1 MSLLVLSAADVA
13 KVTATF
19 SPDELVSLMANV
31 FSKLSERRREISQPH
46 RVSVDMHHH
55 TSLFMPCRMSSAG
68 TTMKVVSVPM
78 SDAPKEIKEK
88 GLPATTIVL
97 DEQYGRVKAVVNAR
111 RLTALR
117 NAAEDATPRHLL
129 AVGAG
134 AQIQAHLALFLTA
147 YPSIETCTIFNR
159 SRNARLETLRE
170 LLQSTFPAVKL
181 STGLLPCATG
191 SKETEEIFHEAVK
204 RSNIIITA
212 TSSTRPLF
220 PSKLVQKGTHL
231 CLIGSY
237 KPEMHEID
245 TELIKRAGIIIV
257 DQKTAC
263 LIIALTENCLLQQ
276 EAGELIDAELS
287 EVDLVELGELF
298 DYNAKD
304 DTWLPREGPIEDIQT
319 AGDVTIFKSV
329 GVGVQDA
336 AIACAVV
343 KRAMK
348 EKIGVMIEDY
358 DEDD

>member
-13 KVTATF
+13 KVTSTF
-19 SPDELVSLMANV
+19 SPDELVALMANV
-31 FSKLSERRREISQPH
+31 FSRLSERRCDIEQPH
-46 RVSVDMHHH
+46 RVTLGMAHH
-55 TSLFMPCRMSSAG
+55 TSLFMPSRITCAG
-68 TTMKVVSVPM
+68 TTMKVVSVPT

-97 DEQYGRVKAVVNAR
+97 DEQFGSVKAVVNAR

-117 NAAEDATPRHLL
+117 NAAGSLLSARVILPENASPRTIL
-129 AVGAG
+129 AIGAG

-147 YPSIETCTIFNR
+147 YPSIESCVIYNR
-159 SRNARLETLRE
+159 SRNARLDTLRE
-170 LLQSTFPAVKL
+170 LLQSSFPNVKLTTEALPGAHSKQAEVEFLDAVK
-181 STGLLPCATG
+181 A
-191 SKETEEIFHEAVK
+191 A
-204 RSNIIITA
+204 NIIITA

-245 TELIKRAGIIIV
+245 TDLVKRAGLIII
-257 DQKTAC
+257 DQKSAC
-263 LIIALTENCLLQQ
+263 LQ
-276 EAGELIDAELS
+276 EAGELIDAQLS
-287 EVDLVELGELF
+287 EGDLVELGELF
-298 DYNAKD
+298 DYNIKEK
-304 DTWLPREGPIEDIQT
+304 TWIPREGPIEDIQT

-329 GVGVQDA
+329 GVGVQDV

-343 KRAMK
+343 ERAVK
-348 EKIGVMIEDY
+348 ENIGVLIEQY

>member
-46 RVSVDMHHH
+46 RVSVDMQHH

-78 SDAPKEIKEK
+78 SDAPKEVKEK

-97 DEQYGRVKAVVNAR
+97 DEQCGRVKAVVNAR

-117 NAAEDATPRHLL
+117 NAAGSLLSARVILPENAAPRHLL

-181 STGLLPCATG
+181 TTGLLPCATH
-191 SKETEEIFHEAVK
+191 SKETEAEFHEAVQ
-204 RSNIIITA
+204 RANIIITA

-220 PSKLVQKGTHL
+220 SSRLVQKGTHL

-245 TELIKRAGIIIV
+245 TDLVKRAGIVIV
-257 DQKTAC
+257 DQKSAC
-263 LIIALTENCLLQQ
+263 LQ
-276 EAGELIDAELS
+276 EAGELIDAQLAEG
-287 EVDLVELGELF
+287 DLVELGELF

-304 DTWLPREGPIEDIQT
+304 KTWLPREGPIEDIQT

-343 KRAMK
+343 ERAVK
-348 EKIGVMIEDY
+348 ENIGVVVEDY
-358 DEDD
+358 DEDE

>member
-1 MSLLVLSAADVA
+1 MSLLVLSASDVA
-13 KVTATF
+13 KVTSTF
-19 SPDELVSLMANV
+19 APDELVALMANV
-31 FSKLSERRREISQPH
+31 FSKLSERRREVYQPH
-46 RVSVDMHHH
+46 RISVDMEHH
-55 TSLFMPCRMSSAG
+55 TSLFMPCRLCSTG
-68 TTMKVVSVPM
+68 TTMKVVSVPS

-97 DEQYGRVKAVVNAR
+97 DERCGSVRAVVNAR

-117 NAAEDATPRHLL
+117 NAAGSLLSARVILPDDAAPRHLL
-129 AVGAG
+129 AIGAG

-147 YPSIETCTIFNR
+147 YRSIETCTIFNR

-170 LLQSTFPAVKL
+170 LLQSTFPTVTL
-181 STGLLPCATG
+181 STGLLPCGTH
-191 SKETEEIFHEAVK
+191 SKETETELHEAIK
-204 RSNIIITA
+204 KANISITA

-245 TELIKRAGIIIV
+245 TDLVKRAGVVIV
-257 DQKTAC
+257 DQKSAC
-263 LIIALTENCLLQQ
+263 LQ
-276 EAGELIDAELS
+276 EAGELIDANLS
-287 EVDLVELGELF
+287 EGDLVELGELF

-304 DTWLPREGPIEDIQT
+304 KTWIPREGPIEDIQT

-343 KRAMK
+343 ERALR
-348 EKIGVMIEDY
+348 EKIGVVIDEY

>member
-31 FSKLSERRREISQPH
+31 FSKLSERRREIIQPH
-46 RVSVDMHHH
+46 RVSVGMQHH
-55 TSLFMPCRMSSAG
+55 TSLFMPCRMCSTG

-78 SDAPKEIKEK
+78 SDAPKEVKEK
-88 GLPATTIVL
+88 GLPATTIVM
-97 DEQYGRVKAVVNAR
+97 DEQCGRVKAVVNAR

-117 NAAEDATPRHLL
+117 NAAGSLLSARIILPEDAAPRHLL
-129 AVGAG
+129 AIGAG

-181 STGLLPCATG
+181 TTGLLPCATH
-191 SKETEEIFHEAVK
+191 SKETEAEFHEAVQ
-204 RSNIIITA
+204 RANIIITA

-220 PSKLVQKGTHL
+220 PSKLVQSGTHL

-245 TELIKRAGIIIV
+245 TDLVKRAGIVIV
-257 DQKTAC
+257 DQKSAC
-263 LIIALTENCLLQQ
+263 LQ
-276 EAGELIDAELS
+276 EAGELIDAEMA
-287 EVDLVELGELF
+287 EGDLVELGELF
-298 DYNAKD
+298 DYNAKER
-304 DTWLPREGPIEDIQT
+304 TWLPREGPIEDIQT

-343 KRAMK
+343 ERAVK
-348 EKIGVMIEDY
+348 EKIGVVVEDY